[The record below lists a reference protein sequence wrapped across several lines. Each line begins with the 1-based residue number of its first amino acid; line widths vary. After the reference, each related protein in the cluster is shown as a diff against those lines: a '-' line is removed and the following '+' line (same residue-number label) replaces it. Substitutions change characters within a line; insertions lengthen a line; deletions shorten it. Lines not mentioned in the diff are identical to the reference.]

1 MNKFVT
7 RFLGF
12 TVLTAGIAA
21 ASVASAQDKTLTD
34 GVFTE
39 AQAKAGATVY
49 DSNCKSCHDM
59 KFYENTLKSWN
70 SQPLIYLWETI
81 MGTMPAD
88 NPGSMM
94 FEEYTDV
101 LAYILSENGFP
112 AGDVALDHDSGMD
125 SISIVP
131 PK

>member
-1 MNKFVT
+1 MNKSVT

-12 TVLTAGIAA
+12 TVLAAGMTVT
-21 ASVASAQDKTLTD
+21 SVASAEGKTLTD

-39 AQAKAGATVY
+39 AQANAGAAVY
-49 DSNCKSCHDM
+49 DASCKSCHDM

-112 AGDVALDHDSGMD
+112 AGEVPLDHDSGMD
-125 SISIVP
+125 AISIVP
-131 PK
+131 PE